1 MIRLILLLLLLIH
14 SVYPFNIDLN
24 THVEYRRPP
33 STLFGFSVAAHK
45 ESDVGWVIVG
55 APEDDSEQAKVGI
68 EKAGAV
74 YRCQTRMP
82 FRCDQIPF
90 DTSGNNNASGTMI
103 DDKSKQWFGA
113 SVHSSGQD
121 GIIVVRYLWTLEFFY
136 VEFQSTFLTFTK
148 AATLGP

>member
-1 MIRLILLLLLLIH
+1 MGIH
-14 SVYPFNIDLN
+14 LGCTFNIDLN

-45 ESDVGWVIVG
+45 EADVGWVIVG

-90 DTSGNNNASGTMI
+90 DTSGKLCIFFCASSVL
-103 DDKSKQWFGA
+103 SKLCACATIYWL
-113 SVHSSGQD
+113 
-121 GIIVVRYLWTLEFFY
+121 VRCCVL
-136 VEFQSTFLTFTK
+136 
-148 AATLGP
+148 